1 MKNAGEA
8 ALEKVELSGKRSTP
22 IKSMLGRRETGIVV
36 PALLLFVFFSLFSD
50 SFLTQYNMFN
60 ISRNL
65 SFYIFIA
72 LGQAVVIAI
81 GGMNLSVGAIG
92 GLSTIAVGHILV
104 NMGLP
109 GSVAIT
115 VGLLT
120 GITAGF
126 LNGIIIT
133 KLKLNPFIVT
143 LSTSFLFTGL
153 VYGISKG
160 YPYTDIPKSFT
171 YVGRKSFLGFPIV
184 FWMLIIILFAL
195 YYLYRHTVLG
205 RRLLATGGNEN
216 AARLSGINTDRM
228 IILANVLSGFFASMT
243 GVLYVSRMGSAQPAT
258 GQNWMVTS
266 FAVAI
271 IGGTSLDGGIISSI
285 GLFAGGVIMV
295 LIKNGLILMEANVYF
310 EQAFL
315 GMIILFTVSLD
326 SIKDLLKVLKNR
338 NSED

>member
-1 MKNAGEA
+1 MTNAIRGEKES
-8 ALEKVELSGKRSTP
+8 LLKQ
-22 IKSMLGRRETGIVV
+22 MLGKRETGIVI
-36 PALLLFVFFSLFSD
+36 PALILFCIFSIFTD
-50 SFLTQYNMFN
+50 SFLTEYNMFN

-65 SFYIFIA
+65 AFNVFIA

-92 GLSTIAVGHILV
+92 GLSTIVVGHLLV
-104 NMGLP
+104 NAGMP
-109 GSVAIT
+109 GGVAVVAGI
-115 VGLLT
+115 LT
-120 GITAGF
+120 GILAGF
-126 LNGIIIT
+126 LNGLVIT
-133 KLKLNPFIVT
+133 KLKLNAFIVT
-143 LSTSFLFTGL
+143 LSTSFIFTGI
-153 VYGISKG
+153 VYGVSKG

-171 YVGRKSFLGFPIV
+171 YVGRKSIGGVPIV
-184 FWMLIIILFAL
+184 FWILIVVLAGL

-228 IILANVLSGFFASMT
+228 ILTANVLSGFFASMT

-271 IGGTSLDGGIISSI
+271 IGGTSLDGGIISSV
-285 GLFAGGVIMV
+285 GLLAGGIIMV

-315 GMIILFTVSLD
+315 GAIILFTVSLD
-326 SIKDLLKVLKNR
+326 SIKALLKGLKK
-338 NSED
+338 